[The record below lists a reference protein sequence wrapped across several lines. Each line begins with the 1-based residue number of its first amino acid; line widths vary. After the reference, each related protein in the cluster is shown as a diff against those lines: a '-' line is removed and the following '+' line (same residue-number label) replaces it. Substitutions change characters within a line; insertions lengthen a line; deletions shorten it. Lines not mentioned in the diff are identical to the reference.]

1 MQRQEIDIKVN
12 GSGVKDPTAS
22 KAINK
27 VDKEQERFHAFL
39 NLLFTLCELSG
50 YHIEER
56 IVVKDLKTGRVWR

>member
-1 MQRQEIDIKVN
+1 MQKKEDDIKVN

-22 KAINK
+22 KAITK

-39 NLLFTLCELSG
+39 NLLFSLCELSG

-56 IVVKDLKTGRVWR
+56 IIVKDLKTGRVWR